1 MRSALTAALF
11 QDPSARVALQTTLLL
26 TNVARFDAPRPWEAL
41 LPTLAAAAAAPGSAA
56 GHVGR
61 LRALK
66 ALKFV
71 LAALQG

>member
-1 MRSALTAALF
+1 MRSALTAVLF

-26 TNVARFDAPRPWEAL
+26 TNVARFDVPRPWEAL
-41 LPTLAAAAAAPGSAA
+41 LPTLAAAAAPGSAA